1 MSRIA
6 KNPLTVPA
14 GVDVKINDNTVQ
26 VKGPKGTL
34 TQTLHSKVEMVL
46 DKGVITFNLEGKND
60 YVRMQSGTARA
71 LINNL
76 VSGVTKG
83 FERKLMLVGV
93 GYRAAVQGSTLNL
106 TLGYSHP
113 INFPIPQ
120 GIQIETPTQTEI
132 LVKGIDKQ
140 LVGQVSANIRAYRRP
155 EPYKGKGIR
164 YSDEVIIQKETKKKK

>member
-6 KNPLTVPA
+6 KNPITIPA

-34 TQTLHSKVEMVL
+34 TQTLNSKVDLVL
-46 DKGVITFNLEGKND
+46 DNGTMTFNLEGKND

>member
-140 LVGQVSANIRAYRRP
+140 LVGQVSANIRAL
-155 EPYKGKGIR
+155 K
-164 YSDEVIIQKETKKKK
+164 SLSKKKPRRKNKGSLQNG

>member
-6 KNPLTVPA
+6 KSPITVPA

-34 TQTLHSKVEMVL
+34 MQALNSKVEIVL
-46 DKGVITFNLEGKND
+46 DQGTISFNLEGKND

-76 VSGVTKG
+76 VHGVSKG
-83 FERKLMLVGV
+83 YERKLMLVGV

>member
-6 KNPLTVPA
+6 KNPITIPA

-34 TQTLHSKVEMVL
+34 TQTLHSKVDLVL
-46 DKGVITFNLEGKND
+46 DNGTMTFNLEGKND

-76 VSGVTKG
+76 VQGVSKG
-83 FERKLMLVGV
+83 YERKLMLVGV